1 MYQLMTKRKMKM
13 MKLKKFLKKHLMEI
27 YSKLSEITKQKR
39 QLQLLKLEETRYM
52 KKMDGILSFG
62 PHVTAM
68 KKS

>member
-1 MYQLMTKRKMKM
+1 MMKRKIKM

-27 YSKLSEITKQKR
+27 YSKLLEITKQKR
-39 QLQLLKLEETRYM
+39 PLQLLKLEETQFM

-68 KKS
+68 KKL